1 MAKILIA
8 TDGSEFAT
16 ESAARALELLGGEH
30 EITVISV
37 VPPVLP
43 TTVPVATLDA
53 VPAMPDPET
62 EARLAAEQKAQ
73 AQHAVDQIARLAGT
87 KPALRVE
94 PGDPADTI
102 CRVAAEEDFELIV
115 IGSHGHG
122 WLQRVLIGSTSNHVM
137 HHAPCPVLVMRR
149 PEAPADRG

>member
-1 MAKILIA
+1 MAKVLIA
-8 TDGSEFAT
+8 TDGSDFAT
-16 ESAARALELLGGEH
+16 ESAARALELIGGDH
-30 EITVISV
+30 DITVISV
-37 VPPVLP
+37 VSPVLP

-62 EARLAAEQKAQ
+62 EARLADEQKAQ
-73 AQHAVDQIARLAGT
+73 AQYAVDQIARLVGT
-87 KPALRVE
+87 APALRVDM
-94 PGDPADTI
+94 GDPADVI
-102 CRVAAEEDFELIV
+102 CRVAAEDGFDLIV

-149 PEAPADRG
+149 PEEAEG